1 MPTTVIRP
9 MNSMYISNGRKP
21 PRIGRTQSASKSCPY
36 ACASVGGRVRKPMA
50 TNQWAKP
57 TIPHRFIRVW
67 PRNSLTRVIVRCL
80 GSSVRLPA
88 GTGWPSFTNR

>member
-9 MNSMYISNGRKP
+9 MNSMYISNGRNVP
-21 PRIGRTQSASKSCPY
+21 MIGSTQSAWKSWPY
-36 ACASVGGRVRKPMA
+36 AWSSVGGSVRKPIA

-57 TIPHRFIRVW
+57 TMPQRFIRVW

-88 GTGWPSFTNR
+88 GTDCPRRTKR